1 MSGEWA
7 IAAIGAGHDVGSAS
21 AVPMTLSGHAATPA
35 SFADLLVNGLDRVE
49 AKIVDANA
57 LANAFM
63 LDDNIPVHQV
73 TFALEEARLSLELA
87 LQVRNR
93 LVDAYQQ
100 IMGMQI

>member
-1 MSGEWA
+1 MSAEWA
-7 IAAIGAGHDVGSAS
+7 IAAISAASSADGVGAAPIATG
-21 AVPMTLSGHAATPA
+21 AVPHRA
-35 SFADLLVNGLDRVE
+35 SFADLLTHGLDRVE
-49 AKIVDANA
+49 GKLVDANA

-100 IMGMQI
+100 VMGMQL